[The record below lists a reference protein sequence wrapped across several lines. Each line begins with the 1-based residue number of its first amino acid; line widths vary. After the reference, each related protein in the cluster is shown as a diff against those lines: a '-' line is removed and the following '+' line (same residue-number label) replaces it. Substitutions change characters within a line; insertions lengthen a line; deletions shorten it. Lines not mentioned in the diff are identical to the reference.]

1 MKNHPYS
8 CWFTVG
14 KFARRLAMLLLA
26 VLGAGLP
33 EASAQDT
40 TVEIKPDEK
49 KTDPQPDDLK
59 AVQIEQ
65 QVKPAFLITPLV
77 HRLQARKGQLLKFE
91 FEIEAH
97 DRPSKL
103 EIRPVAMT
111 QQENGVIMP
120 DEQTPAPGLIRVTS
134 DTTLDLTKSEK
145 HTIQAEMR
153 IPQSNAPFLS
163 YGILAREIP
172 NDDDGANGPDDEA
185 RVGIRFV
192 TQYLLRVDVDVLGV
206 KGDSVAELKLY
217 DGGLVSQNGRCLARV
232 FVENPTDTAMEFSV
246 NSQLLREE
254 TQSVGKKFGL
264 VVPVRSGQQGPDRYK
279 ARILPK
285 TKLRLEEFL
294 PHAVFSGNYTL
305 RTELLHQNRV
315 LRTTSFPA
323 EIRDGDFP
331 EQDARVVRV
340 AQDITVSPTQLELSL
355 RKGGRRIETLT
366 VSNGSQ
372 QKVRIQL
379 SPEALQGELNHSLQ
393 LRPAEFELERG
404 QTRKVVVTVDTTR
417 DTNEHSYANIILKAS
432 PSVGEALGTI
442 RIPTALL
449 TNSGSLGK
457 LTPGQPEWTISNE
470 RAGFSI
476 PVNNEGLMHIPLRG
490 RLSLTD
496 SFGRGF
502 VVEAGYGRWLLP
514 GQSDSLFFGFRE
526 PPPPGEYE
534 VQVLLNQN
542 EGLPPLQMRQNI
554 RLQSPLEEVPK
565 PEKVSE
571 RPAETKQ

>member
-1 MKNHPYS
+1 MMIRQFS
-8 CWFTVG
+8 F
-14 KFARRLAMLLLA
+14 
-26 VLGAGLP
+26 
-33 EASAQDT
+33 ASARPIARVRATILAILGMMVGLTTAIAQDP
-40 TVEIKPDEK
+40 TVEIKPDENK
-49 KTDPQPDDLK
+49 DSAKPDDLR
-59 AVQIEQ
+59 AVTVEQ

-77 HRLQARKGQLLKFE
+77 QRLQARKGQLLKFE

-97 DRPSKL
+97 DRPSRL
-103 EIRPVAMT
+103 EIRPVAMI

-120 DEQTPAPGLIRVTS
+120 DEQTPAPNLIRVTS

-172 NDDDGANGPDDEA
+172 IDDDTANSPDDEA

-192 TQYLLRVDVDVLGV
+192 TQYLLRVDVDVLGE

-217 DGGLVSQNGRCLARV
+217 DGGLISQNGRCVARV

-246 NSQLLREE
+246 NTQLLRDK
-254 TQSVGKKFGL
+254 TQSAGKKFGL

-294 PHAVFSGNYTL
+294 PHAVFSGEYSL
-305 RTELLHQNRV
+305 KTELLHQGRV
-315 LRTTSFPA
+315 LKVTEFPTS
-323 EIRDGDFP
+323 IRDGDFP

-366 VSNGSQ
+366 VANGSL

-379 SPEALQGELNHSLQ
+379 KSEALQGSLHESLQ
-393 LRPAEFELERG
+393 MRPPQFELGPG
-404 QTRKVVVTVDTTR
+404 QSRKVVVTVDTTR
-417 DTNEHSYANIILKAS
+417 DTNEHSYASILLTALPAS
-432 PSVGEALGTI
+432 GEALGAI
-442 RIPTALL
+442 QIPTALL
-449 TNSGSLGK
+449 TNSESLGK
-457 LTPGQPEWTISNE
+457 LEPGQPDWIISNE
-470 RAGFSI
+470 RAGFTI
-476 PVNNEGLMHIPLRG
+476 PVANRGLMHVPLRG
-490 RLSLTD
+490 RLTLTD

-502 VVEAGYGRWLLP
+502 VVDAGYGRWLLP
-514 GQSDSLFFGFRE
+514 GQSDQLFFGFRE

-542 EGLPPLQMRQNI
+542 EGSPPLQMRQNI

-565 PEKVSE
+565 PEQVSE